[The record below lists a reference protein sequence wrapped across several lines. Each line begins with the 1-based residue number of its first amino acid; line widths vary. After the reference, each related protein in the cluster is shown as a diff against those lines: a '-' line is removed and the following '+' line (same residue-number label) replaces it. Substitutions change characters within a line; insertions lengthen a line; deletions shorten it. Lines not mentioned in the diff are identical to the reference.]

1 MFKKMNGFK
10 VVIFAIILSL
20 TSCASKKKIAYF
32 QDINGDFSAMNY
44 EPVLQTDDV
53 LMIVISSVN
62 PEVAAPY
69 NLKTVIIQS
78 NSEISLAQERL
89 QSYLIDQEGNIEF
102 PVIGKVHLAGL
113 NRTGAVALIKEK
125 LKAHITDPIV
135 NLRILNYKISVL
147 GEVNK
152 PGVYPLQSERIT
164 LLEAISLAGDLSIYG
179 KRTDVLVIRENKG
192 VKTINKIDLTNS
204 DFVSSDFYY
213 LNQNDVVYVEPN
225 KTKVNSSIIGPNVAI
240 GISAVSL
247 LVTILAL
254 TIR

>member
-1 MFKKMNGFK
+1 MLKKMNCFRI
-10 VVIFAIILSL
+10 VILTIIISL

-32 QDINGDFSAMNY
+32 QDVKEDLRMMNY
-44 EPVLQTDDV
+44 EPILQTDDV

-69 NLKTVIIQS
+69 NLKTVILQS

-113 NRTGAVALIKEK
+113 TRTQGVELIKEK
-125 LKAHITDPIV
+125 LNSHIKDPVV

-179 KRTDVLVIRENKG
+179 KRTDVLVIREDEG

-204 DFVSSDFYY
+204 DFINSDFYY

-240 GISAVSL
+240 GISAASL

>member
-1 MFKKMNGFK
+1 MFKKMSGFK
-10 VVIFAIILSL
+10 IIIFIILFSL
-20 TSCASKKKIAYF
+20 TSCTSKKKIAYF
-32 QDINGDFSAMNY
+32 QDVKNDFSVMNY
-44 EPVLQTDDV
+44 EPTLQEDDV
-53 LMIVISSVN
+53 LMIVISSIN

-69 NLKTVIIQS
+69 NLKTVIVQS
-78 NSEISLAQERL
+78 NSEVSLAQERL
-89 QSYLIDQEGNIEF
+89 QTYLIDQEGNIEF
-102 PVIGKVHLAGL
+102 PILGKVHLAGL
-113 NRTGAVALIKEK
+113 TRTEGVELIKKK
-125 LKAHITDPIV
+125 LNSHIKDPVV

-179 KRTDVLVIRENKG
+179 KRTDVLVIREDKG

-204 DFVSSDFYY
+204 NFINSDFYY

-240 GISAVSL
+240 GISAASL

>member
-10 VVIFAIILSL
+10 IVVFVLILSL

-32 QDINGDFSAMNY
+32 QDVKSDFSVMNY

-69 NLKTVIIQS
+69 NLKTVIVQGS
-78 NSEISLAQERL
+78 SEVSLAQERL
-89 QSYLIDQEGNIEF
+89 QTYLIDQEGNIEF
-102 PVIGKVHLAGL
+102 PVIGKVYLAGST
-113 NRTGAVALIKEK
+113 RTEGVGLIKQK
-125 LKAHITDPIV
+125 LSTHIKDPIV

-179 KRTDVLVIRENKG
+179 KRTDVLVIREDKG

-204 DFVSSDFYY
+204 DFVNSDFYY

-240 GISAVSL
+240 GISAASL

>member
-1 MFKKMNGFK
+1 MNCFRI
-10 VVIFAIILSL
+10 VILTIIISL

-32 QDINGDFSAMNY
+32 QDVKEDLRMMNY
-44 EPVLQTDDV
+44 EPILQTDDV

-69 NLKTVIIQS
+69 NLKTVILQS

-113 NRTGAVALIKEK
+113 TRTQGVELIKEK
-125 LKAHITDPIV
+125 LNSHIKDPVV

-179 KRTDVLVIRENKG
+179 KRTDVLVIREDEG

-204 DFVSSDFYY
+204 DFINSDFYY

-240 GISAVSL
+240 GISAASL

>member
-1 MFKKMNGFK
+1 MLKKMNCFRI
-10 VVIFAIILSL
+10 VILTIIISL

-32 QDINGDFSAMNY
+32 QDVKEDLRMMNY
-44 EPVLQTDDV
+44 EPILQTDDV

-69 NLKTVIIQS
+69 NLKTVILQS

-113 NRTGAVALIKEK
+113 TRTQGVKLIKEK
-125 LKAHITDPIV
+125 LNSHIKDPVV

-179 KRTDVLVIRENKG
+179 KRTDVLVIREDEG

-204 DFVSSDFYY
+204 DFINSDFYY

-240 GISAVSL
+240 GISAASL

>member
-1 MFKKMNGFK
+1 MLKKMNCFRI
-10 VVIFAIILSL
+10 VILTIIISL

-32 QDINGDFSAMNY
+32 QDVKEDLRMMNY
-44 EPVLQTDDV
+44 EPILQTDDV

-69 NLKTVIIQS
+69 NLKTVILQS

-113 NRTGAVALIKEK
+113 TRTQGVELIKEK
-125 LKAHITDPIV
+125 LNSHIKDPVV

-179 KRTDVLVIRENKG
+179 KRTDVLVIREDEG

-204 DFVSSDFYY
+204 DFINSDFYY
-213 LNQNDVVYVEPN
+213 LNQNDVVYVEPT

-240 GISAVSL
+240 GISAASL

>member
-1 MFKKMNGFK
+1 MNRFKILF
-10 VVIFAIILSL
+10 FTIIISL
-20 TSCASKKKIAYF
+20 TSCTSKKKIAYF
-32 QDINGDFSAMNY
+32 QDLNKNFSISNY

-69 NLKTVIIQS
+69 NLKTVIVQS
-78 NSEISLAQERL
+78 NTEVSLAQERL
-89 QSYLIDQEGNIEF
+89 QTYLIDQEGNIEF

-113 NRTGAVALIKEK
+113 TRTEGVELIKQK
-125 LKAHITDPIV
+125 LETHIKDPIV

-152 PGVYPLQSERIT
+152 PGVYPIQSERIT
-164 LLEAISLAGDLSIYG
+164 LVEAISLAGDLSIYG
-179 KRTDVLVIRENKG
+179 KRTDVLVIREDKG
-192 VKTINKIDLTNS
+192 VKTINKIDLTNTN
-204 DFVSSDFYY
+204 FINSDFYY

-240 GISAVSL
+240 GISAASL